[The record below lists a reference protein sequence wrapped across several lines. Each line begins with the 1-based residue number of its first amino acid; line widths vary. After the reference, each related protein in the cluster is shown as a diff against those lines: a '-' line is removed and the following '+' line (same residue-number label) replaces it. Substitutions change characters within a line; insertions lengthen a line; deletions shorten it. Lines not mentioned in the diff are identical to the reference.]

1 MYSLCVFTV
10 NWSCAYFIAL
20 RVSREFI
27 LQPVLMSFHILVTII
42 SKLLVTSHIMF
53 FRLSV
58 FQSFV
63 DLVFCQCPCALS
75 TFYMLASVSGLCRAE
90 SSINQVL
97 VSTLS
102 PSHVPRCSGSSW
114 LRKPSDVYSSVNS
127 WLLRLTQPIV
137 LRLLLFLGTICICV
151 DSIACPF
158 ELTWRVSLTYYCECT
173 WHLPQLNFAVP
184 ETYCDGVAQTELP
197 TSTVQCRRAVEGGKE
212 MRPFILFI
220 PCVFIWLHI
229 F

>member
-1 MYSLCVFTV
+1 
-10 NWSCAYFIAL
+10 
-20 RVSREFI
+20 
-27 LQPVLMSFHILVTII
+27 
-42 SKLLVTSHIMF
+42 MF

-90 SSINQVL
+90 SSIIQVL

-102 PSHVPRCSGSSW
+102 PSHAPRCSGSSW

-158 ELTWRVSLTYYCECT
+158 ELTRRVSLTYYCECT
-173 WHLPQLNFAVP
+173 WHLSQLNFAVP
-184 ETYCDGVAQTELP
+184 ETYCDGVAQTENFRQALFSAGEQWRVERKWGLLYCSYRAFSSDY
-197 TSTVQCRRAVEGGKE
+197 TFFNQKNSHFLLYHTYRRKKLYGVVKIVHFVG
-212 MRPFILFI
+212 
-220 PCVFIWLHI
+220 
-229 F
+229 